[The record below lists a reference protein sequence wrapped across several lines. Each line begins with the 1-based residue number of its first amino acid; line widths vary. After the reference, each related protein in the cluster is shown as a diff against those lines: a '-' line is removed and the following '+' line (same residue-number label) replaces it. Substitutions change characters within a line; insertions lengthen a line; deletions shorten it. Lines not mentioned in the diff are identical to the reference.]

1 MQMILKAN
9 CWLAMPIIII
19 TKLWPRFSLKLLKVN
34 TNIMLLVLSGEIFQS
49 YTTSSMFWGEISCKI
64 FSTKLEQHRDHQ
76 VIYED

>member
-49 YTTSSMFWGEISCKI
+49 CTTNSMFLGGNFLQNIFYKI
-64 FSTKLEQHRDHQ
+64 GAAQRSPSDL
-76 VIYED
+76 